1 MTDRTLRSVTQR
13 LSLRAPPQTTSLE
26 ILADVLE
33 QITLRKDANPAAALS
48 AIHGAYPQIED
59 FERDFPSLCFA
70 LATGVGK
77 TRLMGAFIA
86 YLYLTAR
93 SRHFFVLAP
102 NKTIYD
108 KLIADFSPD
117 SPKYVFRGVAEFAAR
132 PPLIITGEN
141 YQTGRGVRLEGG
153 RTADLFGADV
163 HVNIFNIDLINKEE
177 SPRGRPRMKR
187 LQETIGE
194 SYYEYLSKLDDLVLL
209 MDEAHRYRASAGAR
223 AIAELRPILGLELTA
238 TPMTVGARSQAFK
251 NVIYRYGLG
260 QAMADGFVK
269 EPAVA
274 TRKDFDPRSV
284 TPERLER
291 IKLEDAVHYHDH
303 VTVELDRYH
312 RVSGRPKVHPFILV
326 VAQHTEHARELR
338 QFIESEGFF
347 QGRFKGKVIEV
358 HSAQTGQ
365 ESEEAMARL
374 VGLETDQQTEIV
386 IHVNK
391 LKEGWD
397 VTNLYTIVPL
407 RASASEILTE
417 QTLGRG
423 LRLPYGARVAKGE
436 FEEFAAVDRLTV
448 IAHDRFD
455 EVIQKA
461 REPGSVVQMQAVV
474 IGEGGD
480 ISLAGTTL
488 VETPSVVEMI
498 LTGVQPHIPGF
509 EETPKQKLIF
519 ETPEEV
525 QAAVAAVQVIQRFER
540 RVGSLEELRAD
551 EVQRAIVDEVREQ
564 TQPSQPAL
572 AGVARSPDLN
582 KVVAAVTQTVIEK
595 TIPIPK
601 VVVLPKKQVTFSF
614 DDFDLTG
621 LEAINYRPISDELL
635 IKNLRTGARISLA
648 RSVSVQYEL
657 RPEDY
662 IVSPLIERDEIA
674 YEDHSDLIYKL
685 AGQVV
690 GRLRSYLDTEM
701 QVENVLIAHG
711 RALAGFVFAQMME
724 HYRET
729 PLGEEDYEVR
739 VTHGFTM
746 ARPQPFTV
754 PKGQAARS
762 FKEPA
767 RPLSDTRRQVF
778 GGFARC
784 CYPLQR
790 FDSDPERRF
799 AVLVEGDETVEKW
812 MKPGKAQFQ
821 IEYRSGEAYE
831 PDFVVETKDRIL
843 ICEIKAEDELSDP
856 IVQAK
861 ASAATKWCRSATEH
875 ATGNSG
881 KPWAYLLIPD
891 NQILANASLAGLTA
905 KFAAT

>member
-1 MTDRTLRSVTQR
+1 MTDRTFRSITQR
-13 LSLRAPPQTTSLE
+13 LSLRPPQATALE
-26 ILADVLE
+26 ILADVL
-33 QITLRKDANPAAALS
+33 QRITPGKKADPAAALG
-48 AIHGAYPQIED
+48 AIRAAYPRVED

-77 TRLMGAFIA
+77 TRLMGAFVA

-93 SRHFFVLAP
+93 SREFFVLAP

-108 KLIADFSPD
+108 KLIADFSPG
-117 SPKYVFRGVAEFAAR
+117 SPKYVFRGIAEFAAR
-132 PPLIITGEN
+132 PPLIITEEN
-141 YQTGRGVRLEGG
+141 YRTGRGVRLEGG
-153 RTADLFGADV
+153 RSSDLFGADV

-238 TPMTVGARSQAFK
+238 TPMTVGARPQAFK

-269 EPAVA
+269 DPAVA

-284 TPERLER
+284 TAERLER

-312 RVSGRPKVHPFILV
+312 RISGRPKVHPFILV
-326 VAQHTEHARELR
+326 VAQHTDHARDLR
-338 QFIESEGFF
+338 QFIESDEFF

-374 VGLETDQQTEIV
+374 VELETDTRTEIV

-407 RASASEILTE
+407 RTSASEILTE

-455 EVIQKA
+455 EIIQKA
-461 REPGSVVQMQAVV
+461 KEPGSVVRMQTVV

-480 ISLAGTTL
+480 VSPAGTTL
-488 VETPSVVEMI
+488 VEVSSYVDIFLSGGHP
-498 LTGVQPHIPGF
+498 QIPGLA
-509 EETPKQKLIF
+509 ETPQADLILR
-519 ETPEEV
+519 TPEEIHV
-525 QAAVAAVQVIQRFER
+525 AGVARQVIERLERRLGSPTELRTPEIQKQIVEEVTELTRPLQDSLEGVAPAPDIKRVVALATAAVAA
-540 RVGSLEELRAD
+540 G
-551 EVQRAIVDEVREQ
+551 
-564 TQPSQPAL
+564 
-572 AGVARSPDLN
+572 
-582 KVVAAVTQTVIEK
+582 
-595 TIPIPK
+595 TIPLPK
-601 VVVLPKKQVTFSF
+601 IVVLPKKQVTFGF
-614 DDFDLTG
+614 DDFDLAG

-635 IKNLRTGARISLA
+635 IENLRTGARISLA
-648 RSVSVQYEL
+648 RSVNVQYEL

-674 YEDHSDLIYKL
+674 YEDHADLIYKL

-711 RALAGFVFAQMME
+711 RTLADFIFAQMME

-739 VTHGFTM
+739 VTHGFTLL
-746 ARPQPFTV
+746 RPQPFSA
-754 PKGQAARS
+754 PAGQAAHS
-762 FKEPA
+762 FRQA
-767 RPLSDTRRQVF
+767 VRPLSDTKRHIF
-778 GGFARC
+778 DGYAKC
-784 CYPLQR
+784 CYPQQR

-799 AVLVEGDETVEKW
+799 AVLIDGDETVEKW

-821 IEYRSGEAYE
+821 ITYRSGEAYE
-831 PDFVVETKDRIL
+831 PDFVVETKDRLL
-843 ICEIKAEDELSDP
+843 ICEIKAEDELADP
-856 IVQAK
+856 TVRAK
-861 ASAATKWCRSATEH
+861 ASSATKWCRSATEH
-875 ATGNSG
+875 ATSNGG
-881 KPWAYLLIPD
+881 KPWSYLLIPD
-891 NQILANASLAGLTA
+891 DQILANASLAGLTA